1 MTEKDSNLW
10 RLLCGDTTPRD
21 RRNVLR
27 FLAVMAAWA
36 AAFLGGIALI
46 ERDVVADGPIAWGLA
61 ALNLVL
67 AAAVILAYARFL
79 READELQRRI
89 HLQALALG
97 FGGGWL
103 TVTGYRLFE
112 LLGAPYVDRGSVI
125 LVMAVLYS
133 VSLVLGQRRFW

>member
-1 MTEKDSNLW
+1 MAEKDSTLW
-10 RLLCGDTTPRD
+10 KVLCGDTTPRD

-46 ERDVVADGPIAWGLA
+46 ERDVVADGTIAWGVA
-61 ALNLVL
+61 ALNLAL
-67 AAAVILAYARFL
+67 AVAVILAYVRYL

-103 TVTGYRLFE
+103 IVTGYGLFE
-112 LLGAPYVDRGSVI
+112 LLGAPYIDRESVI

-133 VSLVLGQRRFW
+133 ISLVLGQRRYW